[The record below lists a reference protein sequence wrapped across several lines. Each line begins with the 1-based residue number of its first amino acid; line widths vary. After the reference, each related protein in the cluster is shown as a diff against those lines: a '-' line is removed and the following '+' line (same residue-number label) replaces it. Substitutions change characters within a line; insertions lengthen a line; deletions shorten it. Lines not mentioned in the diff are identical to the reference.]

1 MKKNALAI
9 ALLLTMVVSLLAS
22 CSGGTTSGNA
32 NTPAPATPAPTTSGN
47 EATPAPTEPA
57 IDDQLTAIQNAG
69 KLIVGVEG
77 TYYPFTYH
85 DEETDELTGYDIE
98 VAKAV
103 AEQLGV
109 EVEFMES
116 EWDSLLMALDTG
128 HVDTVIND
136 VTATDER
143 REKYDF
149 SDPYFYSAR
158 QVVVKTG
165 NEVGLH
171 SLEDLN
177 GKKIATNATNS
188 WVGRLE
194 ELGVEIVPIDNT
206 DQCATMVET
215 GRVDFCMFNT
225 IVLGEYMKQHPEAQ
239 LEVAFVIEE
248 DINEVAIPARKGET
262 RFLEEV
268 NKALAELRDSGKLL
282 ELSEKYF
289 GGNFCDDPRVK

>member
-1 MKKNALAI
+1 MKKKSVLS
-9 ALLLTMVVSLLAS
+9 ALLAGSMMLSLLTA
-22 CSGGTTSGNA
+22 CGGGAAESKA
-32 NTPAPATPAPTTSGN
+32 PAEPTPAAESQAAEP
-47 EATPAPTEPA
+47 TPAPTEE
-57 IDDQLTAIQNAG
+57 IDDQLSAIQKAG
-69 KLIVGVEG
+69 KMIVGVEG
-77 TYYPFTYH
+77 TYYPFTFH
-85 DEETDELTGYDIE
+85 DEETNELTGFDIE
-98 VAKAV
+98 VAMAV

-109 EVEFMES
+109 EVEFLES
-116 EWDSLLMALDTG
+116 DWDSLLMALDTG

-149 SDPYFYSAR
+149 SAPYFYSAR

-171 SLEDLN
+171 TLEDLN

-188 WVGRLE
+188 WVPRLE

-215 GRVDFCMFNT
+215 GRVDFCMFNS
-225 IVLGEYMKQHPEAQ
+225 IVLGEYMLQHPDAQ
-239 LEVAFVIEE
+239 LEVAFKIES
-248 DINEVAIPARKGET
+248 DINEVAIPTRKGEE
-262 RFLEEV
+262 RFLAEIDT
-268 NKALAELRDSGKLL
+268 ALNELRESGKLL

-289 GGNFCDDPRVK
+289 AADYVNDPRA

>member
-1 MKKNALAI
+1 MKKSALILALLMSLAI
-9 ALLLTMVVSLLAS
+9 LAG
-22 CSGGTTSGNA
+22 CSNSSKQD
-32 NTPAPATPAPTTSGN
+32 TPAPAPNTDTAAPDPAP
-47 EATPAPTEPA
+47 APEPEP
-57 IDDQLTAIQNAG
+57 DDQLAAIQKAG
-69 KLIVGVEG
+69 KLVVGVEG

-85 DEETDELTGYDIE
+85 DEETNELTGYDIE

-103 AEQLGV
+103 AAQMGV
-109 EVEFMES
+109 EVEFIES
-116 EWDSLLMALDTG
+116 EWDSLLVALDTG
-128 HVDTVIND
+128 RLDTVIND

-149 SDPYFYSAR
+149 SDNYFYSAR

-188 WVGRLE
+188 WAGRLE

-225 IVLGEYMKQHPEAQ
+225 IVLGEYMIQHPEAQ
-239 LEVAFVIEE
+239 LEVAFVIDE
-248 DINEVAIPARKGET
+248 DINEVAIPTRKGEE
-262 RFLEEV
+262 RFLNEI
-268 NKALAELRDSGKLL
+268 NTALQSLRDNGQLL
-282 ELSEKYF
+282 ELSMKYF
-289 GGNFCDDPRVK
+289 GANYCDDPRVK

>member
-1 MKKNALAI
+1 MKKSALILALLMCLAI
-9 ALLLTMVVSLLAS
+9 LAG
-22 CSGGTTSGNA
+22 CSNSSKQD
-32 NTPAPATPAPTTSGN
+32 TPADTPAAP
-47 EATPAPTEPA
+47 EASTTEPA
-57 IDDQLTAIQNAG
+57 PEPDDQLAAIQKAG
-69 KLIVGVEG
+69 KLVVGVEG
-77 TYYPFTYH
+77 TYYPFTFH
-85 DEETDELTGYDIE
+85 DEETNELTGYDIE
-98 VAKAV
+98 VAEAV
-103 AEQLGV
+103 AAQMGV
-109 EVEFMES
+109 EVEFVES
-116 EWDSLLMALDTG
+116 EWDSLLVALDTG
-128 HVDTVIND
+128 RLDTVIND

-149 SDPYFYSAR
+149 SENYFYSAR

-225 IVLGEYMKQHPEAQ
+225 IVLGEYMIQHPEAQ
-239 LEVAFVIEE
+239 LEVAFVIED
-248 DINEVAIPARKGET
+248 DINEVAIPVRKGEE
-262 RFLEEV
+262 RFLNEI
-268 NKALAELRDSGKLL
+268 NTALQSLRDDGTLL
-282 ELSEKYF
+282 ELSMKYF
-289 GGNFCDDPRVK
+289 GANYCDDPRVK

>member
-1 MKKNALAI
+1 MKKTI
-9 ALLLTMVVSLLAS
+9 ALTLALLMCFGLLAS
-22 CSGGTTSGNA
+22 CSNSTATNP
-32 NTPAPATPAPTTSGN
+32 TPAPATQAPASQAPADPTP
-47 EATPAPTEPA
+47 TPEP
-57 IDDQLTAIQNAG
+57 DDQLAAIQKAG
-69 KLIVGVEG
+69 KMIVGVEG

-85 DEETDELTGYDIE
+85 DEQTNELTGFDIE
-98 VAKAV
+98 VAYAV

-109 EVEFMES
+109 EVEFLES
-116 EWDSLLMALDTG
+116 DWDSLLMALDTG

-158 QVVVKTG
+158 QIVVKTG

-171 SLEDLN
+171 TLDDLS

-188 WVGRLE
+188 WVPRLE

-215 GRVDFCMFNT
+215 GRVDFCMFNS
-225 IVLGEYMKQHPEAQ
+225 IVLGEYMLQHPEAQ
-239 LEVAFVIEE
+239 LEVAFKIES
-248 DINEVAIPARKGET
+248 DINEVAIPTRKGEE
-262 RFLEEV
+262 RFLAEIDT
-268 NKALAELRDSGKLL
+268 ALTELRESGKLL

-289 GGNFCDDPRVK
+289 AADYINDPRA